1 METKEIPVKS
11 ILSLPEEITNDCKIH
26 FAKNNGYDDPLELF
40 LNDPGEIQSWNEW
53 RGNKDDFNK
62 TYIFTLVQFPNQKD
76 KWLFVGVYKIIKR
89 YQDYKQTEHGYDV
102 ELTDLCSNLIG
113 RLVINYHFYYA
124 HGRAAIYNN
133 YVNSL
138 TVSEILPNKYDGVK
152 FPGFDSINIT
162 YSQLETIIK
171 ADNREWRTALQN
183 IYGVYLIMD
192 KATGKQYVG
201 SAYGGGG
208 MWKRWS
214 DYILSNGTGG
224 NVGLNELLQDKP
236 ETYANENYKFT
247 LLEFFSTK
255 VSADYVVSRE
265 NFWKEVLLTRF
276 YGLNK
281 N

>member
-113 RLVINYHFYYA
+113 RFVINYH
-124 HGRAAIYNN
+124 
-133 YVNSL
+133 L
-138 TVSEILPNKYDGVK
+138 
-152 FPGFDSINIT
+152 
-162 YSQLETIIK
+162 
-171 ADNREWRTALQN
+171 
-183 IYGVYLIMD
+183 
-192 KATGKQYVG
+192 
-201 SAYGGGG
+201 
-208 MWKRWS
+208 
-214 DYILSNGTGG
+214 
-224 NVGLNELLQDKP
+224 
-236 ETYANENYKFT
+236 
-247 LLEFFSTK
+247 
-255 VSADYVVSRE
+255 
-265 NFWKEVLLTRF
+265 
-276 YGLNK
+276 
-281 N
+281 

>member
-1 METKEIPVKS
+1 M
-11 ILSLPEEITNDCKIH
+11 
-26 FAKNNGYDDPLELF
+26 
-40 LNDPGEIQSWNEW
+40 
-53 RGNKDDFNK
+53 
-62 TYIFTLVQFPNQKD
+62 
-76 KWLFVGVYKIIKR
+76 
-89 YQDYKQTEHGYDV
+89 
-102 ELTDLCSNLIG
+102 
-113 RLVINYHFYYA
+113 
-124 HGRAAIYNN
+124 
-133 YVNSL
+133 NSL

-255 VSADYVVSRE
+255 GSAEYVVSRE